1 MFEKN
6 KTLINT
12 GIQEH
17 LVINGDRTDWVD
29 TNLCTGG
36 TVVRGS
42 GIDLF
47 NHIPNNLN
55 ILNNLSISNLNK
67 MKTKQVKAAVFTVER
82 NDKNE
87 VVSSKFIKELWVEV
101 KNGASLD
108 LVVAKELK
116 GDFDPETT
124 VVKEVYSVTF

>member
-17 LVINGDRTDWVD
+17 LAFNGTSSDWID
-29 TNLCTGG
+29 TNLYTA
-36 TVVRGS
+36 TPRVTLALDQL
-42 GIDLF
+42 I
-47 NHIPNNLN
+47 
-55 ILNNLSISNLNK
+55 NNLSISNLNN

-101 KNGASLD
+101 KNGTSLD

-124 VVKEVYSVTF
+124 VVKEVYSLTF

>member
-17 LVINGDRTDWVD
+17 LVFNGTSSDWID
-29 TNLCTGG
+29 TNLYTA
-36 TVVRGS
+36 TPRVTLALDQL
-42 GIDLF
+42 I
-47 NHIPNNLN
+47 
-55 ILNNLSISNLNK
+55 NNLSISNLNN
-67 MKTKQVKAAVFTVER
+67 MKTKQVKTAVFTVER

-101 KNGASLD
+101 KNGTSLD

-124 VVKEVYSVTF
+124 VVKEVYSLTF

>member
-17 LVINGDRTDWVD
+17 LGINRTNSDWVD
-29 TNLCTGG
+29 TNLYTGG

-42 GIDLF
+42 RIDLF
-47 NHIPNNLN
+47 NHIPSNLN
-55 ILNNLSISNLNK
+55 ILNNLSISNLSN

-101 KNGASLD
+101 KNGTSLD

-124 VVKEVYSVTF
+124 VVREVYSVTF

>member
-6 KTLINT
+6 KTLIDT

-17 LVINGDRTDWVD
+17 LLINGSSSNWID
-29 TNLCTGG
+29 TNLYTA
-36 TVVRGS
+36 TPRITSESWS
-42 GIDLF
+42 GLSSQAL
-47 NHIPNNLN
+47 NN
-55 ILNNLSISNLNK
+55 LNNLSISNLNK

-87 VVSSKFIKELWVEV
+87 VVSSKFVKELWVEV
-101 KNGASLD
+101 KNGTSLD

-124 VVKEVYSVTF
+124 VVREVYSVTF